1 MTKFLKCVN
10 WKVPLEAK
18 QATELMVRW
27 QAIDVVDALELL
39 SPAFSN
45 PLVRKYAVSRLEW
58 ADDEVRCCFS
68 SWPSLAPQSQGSCIH
83 THARTCAHTHAHT
96 THTHTHTHT
105 RTHPVHTHTHTHVH
119 VHIHA
124 HKNTHTHIHT
134 NARAHT

>member
-1 MTKFLKCVN
+1 MTGAVPILQALTKFLKCVN

-68 SWPSLAPQSQGSCIH
+68 S
-83 THARTCAHTHAHT
+83 
-96 THTHTHTHT
+96 
-105 RTHPVHTHTHTHVH
+105 
-119 VHIHA
+119 
-124 HKNTHTHIHT
+124 
-134 NARAHT
+134 